1 MEIFESW
8 TLGELFGYET
18 SPFNVTENNGSV
30 TYDLSIYLNLPVTKV
45 VQMMIIL
52 HISIK
57 MAWRKV
63 DDENYIANHEVISP
77 DASLIVSRRSA
88 LDLDLNLSGIALI
101 DSTYLELP
109 VGGKKN
115 LINNPYNVDL
125 MISDLI
131 SPELYRK
138 TISLLLNGLLILS
151 KIRLTTS
158 WFLMTEY
165 GVLIGMMEPIGI

>member
-1 MEIFESW
+1 MVVLHMI
-8 TLGELFGYET
+8 
-18 SPFNVTENNGSV
+18 
-30 TYDLSIYLNLPVTKV
+30 LSICLNLPVTKV
-45 VQMMIIL
+45 VQMTTIP

-57 MAWRKV
+57 MAWRKA

-88 LDLDLNLSGIALI
+88 LDLVELSGCII

-115 LINNPYNVDL
+115 LINNPYNADL

-131 SPELYRK
+131 SPEF
-138 TISLLLNGLLILS
+138 ISEDNQS
-151 KIRLTTS
+151 SFK
-158 WFLMTEY
+158 WFANSQQDKADNIM
-165 GVLIGMMEPIGI
+165 VL